1 MPTTTAFILAGKAHP
16 NDGAINPYHCIQLS
30 EGNAPHFTMR
40 AWVEDDLI
48 YDDLAGDPTRVLV
61 PTLSDP
67 LDDLMLM
74 LTVFA
79 IKDMNSD
86 IFPENGVIYM
96 DSFSPEKRHK
106 LYEEVKVL
114 ASKTALKLV
123 VSIIDKQTLLSEEKL
138 LRLKEYGVEYQIL
151 K

>member
-48 YDDLAGDPTRVLV
+48 YHDLAGDPTRVIV
-61 PTLSDP
+61 PTLSDT

-74 LTVFA
+74 LIVFA
-79 IKDMNSD
+79 VKDMNSD

-96 DSFSPEKRHK
+96 DSFSPEKRYK

-138 LRLKEYGVEYQIL
+138 LRLNEYGVEYQIL

>member
-30 EGNAPHFTMR
+30 EGNAPSYTMR
-40 AWVEDDLI
+40 VWVEDDII
-48 YDDLAGDPTRVLV
+48 YQDLVADPTRVLI
-61 PTLSDP
+61 PSLTNP

-74 LTVFA
+74 IIVFA
-79 IKDMNSD
+79 VKDMNSA

-96 DSFSPEKRHK
+96 DSFSPEKRK
-106 LYEEVKVL
+106 ELYEEAKVL

-123 VSIIDKQTLLSEEKL
+123 ISIIDKQTLLSDDQL
-138 LRLKEYGVEYQIL
+138 LRLKEYGIEYQIL

>member
-1 MPTTTAFILAGKAHP
+1 MPTTTAFILAGKAHA

-48 YDDLAGDPTRVLV
+48 YHDLAKNPTMVLV

-74 LTVFA
+74 IIVFA
-79 IKDMNSD
+79 VKDMNSD

-96 DSFSPEKRHK
+96 DSFSPEKRQK
-106 LYEEVKVL
+106 LYKEVKVL
-114 ASKTALKLV
+114 ASKTALKLI
-123 VSIIDKQTLLSEEKL
+123 VSIIDRQTLLSEEQL